1 MNFPEVLSNSLC
13 TECFFEFRGKKE
25 VSLVFELRT
34 KDEENFGAR
43 VDRMGWAKVGR
54 FGVVNFKLQSSL
66 DNYTRSEGSLRWC
79 TNFHQF
85 HVECETGERRSVIKE
100 CQYERYPAIITA
112 IANTKYRFTP
122 RRNCFM
128 HFINVITNR
137 PVIIFNR
144 FNWIS
149 HGCRVRVRS
158 YFCGMTV
165 QFTEFWWL
173 NRSVKFVCR
182 KIYKDGN
189 RKG

>member
-1 MNFPEVLSNSLC
+1 M
-13 TECFFEFRGKKE
+13 EFHRI
-25 VSLVFELRT
+25 VSLNFVCEKKKRYLVRLGRSFLMRRRRNT
-34 KDEENFGAR
+34 WVKKILKSWSDETT
-43 VDRMGWAKVGR
+43 KVGW

-66 DNYTRSEGSLRWC
+66 DNYTKGSLRWC

-85 HVECETGERRSVIKE
+85 RVECETGGKGGRGSVIKE

-158 YFCGMTV
+158 YFCGDDSSIYRIFM
-165 QFTEFWWL
+165 
-173 NRSVKFVCR
+173 VKS
-182 KIYKDGN
+182 IG
-189 RKG
+189 